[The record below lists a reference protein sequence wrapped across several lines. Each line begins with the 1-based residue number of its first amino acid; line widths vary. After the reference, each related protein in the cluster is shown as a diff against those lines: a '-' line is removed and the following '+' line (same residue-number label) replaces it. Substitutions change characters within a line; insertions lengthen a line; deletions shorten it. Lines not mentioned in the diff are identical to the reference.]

1 MGRLLLVRHGESEGN
16 VTRVFTT
23 TPLTLPLTP
32 LGREQARDAAAVIR
46 KVAHPRI
53 VIASPYVRARDT
65 GEIIAKELGLPFEIR
80 AGLHERE
87 TGQFAGRPY
96 EAILE
101 ADGYDPARPW
111 VWIPPGGESYEH
123 VRNRVGPILDEI
135 VARFPDDDVAVVS
148 HGGVMVAMWAH
159 MTGRWE
165 DAPIP
170 ANCAIVLAEHRQGK
184 YLQPYLLGDAHSRHG
199 AGG

>member
-16 VTRVFTT
+16 VSRIFTT

-32 LGREQARDAAAVIR
+32 LGREQAREAAGVIR
-46 KVAHPRI
+46 KIAQACI
-53 VIASPYVRARDT
+53 VIASPYVRAHDT
-65 GEIIAKELGLPFEIR
+65 GQIIAKELNLPFEIR

-87 TGQFAGRPY
+87 TGEFGGRPY

-123 VRNRVGPILDEI
+123 VRDRVGPILDEI
-135 VARFPDDDVAVVS
+135 AARYLDEDVVVVS

-170 ANCAIVLAEHRQGK
+170 ANCAIILVEHRRGK
-184 YLQPYLLGDAHSRHG
+184 YLQPNLLGGAHRD

>member
-16 VTRVFTT
+16 VSRVLTT
-23 TPLTLPLTP
+23 TPLILPLTP
-32 LGREQARDAAAVIR
+32 LGREQAREAAAVIQTI
-46 KVAHPRI
+46 AHSRI
-53 VIASPYVRARDT
+53 IIASPYARARDT
-65 GEIIAKELGLPFEIR
+65 GDIIAKELNLPFEIR

-87 TGQFAGRPY
+87 TGEFAGRPY

-101 ADGYDPARPW
+101 AHDYDPARPW
-111 VWIPPGGESYEH
+111 IWVPPGGESYEH
-123 VRNRVGPILDEI
+123 VRDRVGPILDEI
-135 VARFPDDDVAVVS
+135 AARFPDEDAVIVS

-170 ANCAIVLAEHRQGK
+170 ANCAIILVEHRQGK
-184 YLQPYLLGDAHSRHG
+184 YLEPHLLGDAHQQRE

>member
-16 VTRVFTT
+16 VSRILTT
-23 TPLTLPLTP
+23 TPLTLALTP
-32 LGREQARDAAAVIR
+32 LGRDQAREAAAVIR
-46 KVAHPRI
+46 KIAHPCL
-53 VIASPYVRARDT
+53 VIASPYARAHDT
-65 GEIIAKELGLPFEIR
+65 GEIIAKELNLPFEIR

-87 TGQFAGRPY
+87 TGEFAGRPY

-101 ADGYDPARPW
+101 AEDYD
-111 VWIPPGGESYEH
+111 
-123 VRNRVGPILDEI
+123 PILDEI
-135 VARFPDDDVAVVS
+135 VAHLPSEDVVVVS

-170 ANCAIVLAEHRQGK
+170 ANCAIILVEHRHGK
-184 YLQPYLLGDAHSRHG
+184 YLQPQLLGDAHSQRDT
-199 AGG
+199 GG